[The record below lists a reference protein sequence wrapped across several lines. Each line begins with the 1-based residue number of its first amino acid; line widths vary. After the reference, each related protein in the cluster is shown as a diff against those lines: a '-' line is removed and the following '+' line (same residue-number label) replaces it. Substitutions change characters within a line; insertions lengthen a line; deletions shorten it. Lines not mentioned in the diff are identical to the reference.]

1 MLQVQYAIL
10 SGFMRERNQTHD
22 TGGLNEQN
30 LYSQQEQ
37 KPEQRVQAQKG
48 DRDNEPTKSSE
59 HTRLQ

>member
-37 KPEQRVQAQKG
+37 KPEQSSG
-48 DRDNEPTKSSE
+48 TKRRQRQRANKE
-59 HTRLQ
+59 Q